1 MKLSKVFTNSIFKNN
16 PIFMQLIGLCSILA
30 ISSNLINSLAMGVA
44 VTFVLIMSNLCV
56 SALRKVIPDEIR
68 IPAFIVIIATFV
80 TLVEMILHAYFP
92 AIYNAL
98 GIFLPL
104 IVVNCCILG
113 EAEGFA
119 YQNKVIPSII
129 DGLGTG
135 IGYLLAIA
143 SMAVIRELFGYGTLL
158 DINIFPESYP
168 GIGFLASPAGAFMLL
183 GLLIA
188 AFRTKMNKHLSKEDK

>member
-1 MKLSKVFTNSIFKNN
+1 MKLSKVFSDSIFKNN
-16 PIFMQLIGLCSILA
+16 PIFMQLIGLCSVLA
-30 ISSNLINSLAMGVA
+30 VTNKLSNSIAMGAA
-44 VTFVLIMSNLCV
+44 VTFVLIMSNMFV
-56 SALRKVIPDEIR
+56 SIFRKFIPETIR

-80 TLVEMILHAYFP
+80 TLVEMILEAYVP
-92 AIYNAL
+92 AIFEAL

-119 YQNKVIPSII
+119 YKNKVIPSII

-135 IGYLLAIA
+135 VGYSIA
-143 SMAVIRELFGYGTLL
+143 VISMGLIRELLGFGTLL
-158 DINIFPESYP
+158 DANILPEAYP
-168 GIGFLASPAGAFMLL
+168 GIGFLVSPAGAFMLL

-188 AFRTKMNKHLSKEDK
+188 GFRSWMKKREA

>member
-1 MKLSKVFTNSIFKNN
+1 MKLSKVFSDSILKNN
-16 PIFMQLIGLCSILA
+16 PIFMQLIGLCSVLA
-30 ISSNLINSLAMGVA
+30 VTNKLSNSIAMGAA
-44 VTFVLIMSNLCV
+44 VTFVLIMSNMFV
-56 SALRKVIPDEIR
+56 SIFRKFIPESIR

-80 TLVEMILHAYFP
+80 TLVEMVLEAYVP
-92 AIYNAL
+92 AVFESL

-119 YQNKVIPSII
+119 YKNKVIPSII

-135 IGYLLAIA
+135 VGYSIA
-143 SMAVIRELFGYGTLL
+143 VISMGLIRELLGFGTLL
-158 DINIFPESYP
+158 DANILPESYP
-168 GIGFLASPAGAFMLL
+168 GIGFLVSPAGAFMLL

-188 AFRTKMNKHLSKEDK
+188 GFRSWMKKREA

>member
-1 MKLSKVFTNSIFKNN
+1 MGLGKVFSNSIFKNN
-16 PIFMQLIGLCSILA
+16 PIFMQMIGLCSVLA
-30 ISSNLINSLAMGVA
+30 ISTSVTSAIAMGVA
-44 VTFVLIMSNLCV
+44 VTFVLICSNAVV
-56 SALRKVIPDEIR
+56 SILRKISPSNVR
-68 IPAFIVIIATFV
+68 IPAFIVVIATFV
-80 TLVEMILHAYFP
+80 TLVEMVLHAYSP

-119 YQNKVIPSII
+119 YQNKLIPSIV

-135 IGYLLAIA
+135 IGYLLAML
-143 SMAVIRELFGYGTLL
+143 SMAVVRELFGHGTLL
-158 DINIFPESYP
+158 DKQIFPEAYP
-168 GIGFLASPAGAFMLL
+168 GIGILTSPAGAFILL

-188 AFRTKMNKHLSKEDK
+188 AYRAIMAKRA

>member
-1 MKLSKVFTNSIFKNN
+1 MKLSKVFSDSILKNN
-16 PIFMQLIGLCSILA
+16 PIFMQLIGLCSVLA
-30 ISSNLINSLAMGVA
+30 VTNKLSNSIAMGAA
-44 VTFVLIMSNLCV
+44 VTFVLIMSNMFV
-56 SALRKVIPDEIR
+56 SIFRKFIPETIR

-80 TLVEMILHAYFP
+80 TLVEMVLEAYVP
-92 AIYNAL
+92 AVFESL

-119 YQNKVIPSII
+119 YKNKVIPSII

-135 IGYLLAIA
+135 VGYSIA
-143 SMAVIRELFGYGTLL
+143 VISMGLIRELLGFGTLL
-158 DINIFPESYP
+158 DANILPESYP
-168 GIGFLASPAGAFMLL
+168 GIGFLVSPAGAFMLL

-188 AFRTKMNKHLSKEDK
+188 GFRSWMKKREA

>member
-1 MKLSKVFTNSIFKNN
+1 MSLSKVFTNSIFKNN

-30 ISSNLINSLAMGVA
+30 VTSSLSNAIAMGAA
-44 VTFVLIMSNLCV
+44 VTFVATMSNTVV
-56 SALRKVIPDEIR
+56 SLLRKVIPEKIR
-68 IPAFIVIIATFV
+68 IPAFIVVIATFV
-80 TLVEMILHAYFP
+80 TLVEMVLHAYVP

-119 YQNKVIPSII
+119 YQNKVIPSIVDGI
-129 DGLGTG
+129 GTGLGYT
-135 IGYLLAIA
+135 LA
-143 SMAVIRELFGYGTLL
+143 AVMMGFIRELIGSGSLL
-158 DINIFPESYP
+158 GNPVLPESYP
-168 GIGFLASPAGAFMLL
+168 GVGFMISPAGAFILL

-188 AFRTKMNKHLSKEDK
+188 GFRAQMNKRVG

>member
-1 MKLSKVFTNSIFKNN
+1 
-16 PIFMQLIGLCSILA
+16 MQMIGLCSVLA
-30 ISSNLINSLAMGVA
+30 ISTSVTSAIAMGVA
-44 VTFVLIMSNLCV
+44 VTFVLICSNAVV
-56 SALRKVIPDEIR
+56 SILRKIIPSNVR
-68 IPAFIVIIATFV
+68 IPAFIVVIATFV
-80 TLVEMILHAYFP
+80 TLVEMVLHAYSP

-119 YQNKVIPSII
+119 YQNKLIPSIV

-135 IGYLLAIA
+135 IGYLLAML
-143 SMAVIRELFGYGTLL
+143 SMAVVRELFGHGTLL
-158 DINIFPESYP
+158 DKQIFPEAYP
-168 GIGFLASPAGAFMLL
+168 GIGILTSPAGAFILL

-188 AFRTKMNKHLSKEDK
+188 AYRAIMAKRA

>member
-1 MKLSKVFTNSIFKNN
+1 MSLSKVFTNSIFKNN

-30 ISSNLINSLAMGVA
+30 VTSSLSNAIAMGAA
-44 VTFVLIMSNLCV
+44 VTFVATMSNTVV
-56 SALRKVIPDEIR
+56 SLLRKVIPDKIR
-68 IPAFIVIIATFV
+68 IPAFIVVIATFV
-80 TLVEMILHAYFP
+80 TLVEMVLHAYVP

-119 YQNKVIPSII
+119 YQNKVIPSIVDGI
-129 DGLGTG
+129 GTGLGYT
-135 IGYLLAIA
+135 LA
-143 SMAVIRELFGYGTLL
+143 AVMMGFIRELIGSGSLL
-158 DINIFPESYP
+158 GNPVLPESYP
-168 GIGFLASPAGAFMLL
+168 GVGFMISPAGAFILL

-188 AFRTKMNKHLSKEDK
+188 GFRAQMNKRVG